1 MMVVLEDFNV
11 KLNSW
16 YANDNTNTAGSNID
30 ILTDSFVFNQIINEP
45 AHILSNSSSYID
57 SIFTSLPNIVQEWGA
72 HSSLH
77 ASVYHQ
83 ITCWCKRTSNAFQRK
98 C

>member
-1 MMVVLEDFNV
+1 MMVVLEDFNA

-16 YANDNTNTAGSNID
+16 YANDNTNIEGSNID
-30 ILTDSFVFNQIINEP
+30 VLTDNFAFNQIINEP
-45 AHILSNSSSYID
+45 AHIWNNSSSCID
-57 SIFTSLPNIVQEWGA
+57 SIFTSLPNIVKESGV

-77 ASVYHQ
+77 ANVYHQ